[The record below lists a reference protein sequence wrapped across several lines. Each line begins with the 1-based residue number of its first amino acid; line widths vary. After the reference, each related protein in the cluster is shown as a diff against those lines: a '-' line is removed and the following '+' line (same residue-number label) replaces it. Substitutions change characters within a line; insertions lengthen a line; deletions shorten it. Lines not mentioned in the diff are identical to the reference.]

1 MFPKLEV
8 ALNSVSIFN
17 ASNNFVQLL
26 EQIEKNGE
34 FENYVE
40 MLDQREDRERRE
52 LRRRERERTRIEL
65 GDHY

>member
-1 MFPKLEV
+1 M
-8 ALNSVSIFN
+8 I
-17 ASNNFVQLL
+17 QLL
-26 EQIEKNGE
+26 ETIEKNGE

-65 GDHY
+65 GDHYQSEHDSLDV

>member
-1 MFPKLEV
+1 VFPKLEV

>member
-1 MFPKLEV
+1 M
-8 ALNSVSIFN
+8 I
-17 ASNNFVQLL
+17 QLL
-26 EQIEKNGE
+26 ETIEKNGE

-65 GDHY
+65 GDHYQSEHDSFDV